1 MEPRIEILD
10 ESTHRDLNVD
20 FSEARASYFKRR
32 LIPVVISE
40 FFTLMF
46 HYPIVFVKDGE
57 TGKFSC
63 SVLLGVSDEATLLD
77 DKSTE
82 DDEALPL
89 NIRRLPLLAIDH
101 SPDSEPMI
109 GINLD
114 SAGINR
120 GDQLFKHDSPELDSA
135 LAALSELY
143 QGHRETDAYIKT
155 ALELGLVSKLQA
167 EIQFNDKPKVTLEGL
182 YSVDINK
189 VERLIDGDQKDK
201 FLTIA
206 RYAYAQNFS
215 LYNMRKLTHLK
226 S

>member
-89 NIRRLPLLAIDH
+89 NIRRLPLVAIEN

-109 GINLD
+109 GIN
-114 SAGINR
+114 R
-120 GDQLFKHDSPELDSA
+120 GDRLFKHDSPELDSA

-155 ALELGLVSKLQA
+155 ALELDLISKLQA
-167 EIQFNDKPKVTLEGL
+167 EILFNGKPKVTLEGL